1 MNTSSTAIPAPLY
14 VVGLGPGDPGLLAPE
29 TLACLETSRT
39 VAGYSGYISLLDP
52 ELLRGKYIIST
63 GMRAELQRVDAALD
77 SALGGHITSVVC
89 SGDPGIYAMAGLVFE
104 RMELRGLQIPVE
116 VVPGIP
122 ALCSAAAL
130 LGAPLMHDFAC
141 VSLSD
146 LLTPWETIVRRLDCA
161 LAGDFVLVLY
171 NPRSKRRTL
180 QLEEALS
187 LGLSHRPGGTP
198 VGIVRNARRQ
208 GQACA
213 IVPLE
218 QVDPE
223 RVDMLSLLII
233 GNASSRIVPGTGA
246 EPLSWEGGA
255 RMVTPRGYHNKY

>member
-1 MNTSSTAIPAPLY
+1 MSSTAVPTPSLLS

-29 TLACLETSRT
+29 AMGCLKASRT
-39 VAGYSGYISLLDP
+39 VVGYSGYISLLDP
-52 ELLRGKYIIST
+52 ELLRGKHIIST
-63 GMRAELQRVDAALD
+63 GMREEVQRVDAALS
-77 SALGGHITSVVC
+77 SALGGQRTCVVC
-89 SGDPGIYAMAGLVFE
+89 SGDPGIYAMAGLVYE
-104 RMELRGLQIPVE
+104 RRERLGAPVPVE

-171 NPRSKRRTL
+171 NPRSRRRTR
-180 QLEEALS
+180 QLEEALA
-187 LGLSHRPGGTP
+187 LALSHRQGSTP

-208 GQACA
+208 GQICA
-213 IVPLE
+213 IVPLDR
-218 QVDPE
+218 VDPE
-223 RVDMLSLLII
+223 KVDMLSLLII
-233 GNASSRIVPGTGA
+233 GNTSSHVISGSGETP
-246 EPLSWEGGA
+246 WDWQGGA
-255 RMVTPRGYHNKY
+255 RMLTPRGYDSKY